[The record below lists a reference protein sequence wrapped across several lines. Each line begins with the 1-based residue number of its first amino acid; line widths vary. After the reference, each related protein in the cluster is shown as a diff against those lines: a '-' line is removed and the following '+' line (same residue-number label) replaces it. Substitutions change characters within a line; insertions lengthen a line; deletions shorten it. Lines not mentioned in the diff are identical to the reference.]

1 MRIYVQIYDNDK
13 AFTAYEIDQP
23 IVVIPN
29 VSYLQAIKEYL
40 ILADSTFSV
49 NKILNEGDY
58 LHSIQLLQSLSS
70 LINEQSLS
78 DQFGLIL
85 SENDRIKFPK
95 KYGPISNNKG
105 VSPVSQSRFLTN

>member
-13 AFTAYEIDQP
+13 AFTTYDIEQHI
-23 IVVIPN
+23 IVIPN

-58 LHSIQLLQSLSS
+58 LQSLQLLQSLSS

-85 SENDRIKFPK
+85 SEIDEIKIPK
-95 KYGPISNNKG
+95 KYGPISNYKG
-105 VSPVSQSRFLTN
+105 VTPVS